1 MQIIEKWKKRET
13 KKKLREE
20 NKRLKSILT
29 AHNWSRFI
37 KKRESE
43 IQKIAYVKSVPSD
56 CLISPEYELELIK
69 ADIKA
74 NIIKDVI
81 PFIEFSDSDG
91 LMGSKEVRGTLYVV
105 KRNG

>member
-1 MQIIEKWKKRET
+1 M
-13 KKKLREE
+13 
-20 NKRLKSILT
+20 
-29 AHNWSRFI
+29 A
-37 KKRESE
+37 
-43 IQKIAYVKSVPSD
+43 
-56 CLISPEYELELIK
+56 PEDAVEFTK

>member
-1 MQIIEKWKKRET
+1 MKP
-13 KKKLREE
+13 
-20 NKRLKSILT
+20 
-29 AHNWSRFI
+29 
-37 KKRESE
+37 
-43 IQKIAYVKSVPSD
+43 IAFRRWVVHVKSVPSD
-56 CLISPEYELELIK
+56 SLMAPEDAVEFTK